1 MSPKRKF
8 ASVKNLKAD
17 VLAVSIS
24 SEPDFGER
32 LLAISF
38 CRNLCYLETFTLKIR
53 LSSNRGAI

>member
-1 MSPKRKF
+1 MSRKRKF

-17 VLAVSIS
+17 VLGVSIS

-38 CRNLCYLETFTLKIR
+38 CRDLCYLETFTLKIR

>member
-1 MSPKRKF
+1 MSRKRKF

-17 VLAVSIS
+17 VLGVSIS

-38 CRNLCYLETFTLKIR
+38 CLNLCYLEKFTLKIR

>member
-1 MSPKRKF
+1 MSRKRKF

-17 VLAVSIS
+17 VLGVSIL

-38 CRNLCYLETFTLKIR
+38 CLNLCYLETSTLKIR